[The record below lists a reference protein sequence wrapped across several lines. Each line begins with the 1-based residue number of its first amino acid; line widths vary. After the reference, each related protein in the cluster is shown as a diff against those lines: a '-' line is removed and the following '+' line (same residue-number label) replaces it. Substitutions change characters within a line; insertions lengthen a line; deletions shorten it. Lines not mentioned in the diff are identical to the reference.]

1 MSSYL
6 PRSQVYVLT
15 YTEGLTSDTR
25 IIMHSSDGYSVM
37 GVNSL
42 EVIGWKIS
50 SYLPRSQ
57 VYILTYTE
65 GLTSDT
71 CIIIPRTVIR

>member
-1 MSSYL
+1 
-6 PRSQVYVLT
+6 
-15 YTEGLTSDTR
+15 
-25 IIMHSSDGYSVM
+25 M

-57 VYILTYTE
+57 VYALTCTE
-65 GLTSDT
+65 GLTSDIRV
-71 CIIIPRTVIR
+71 IIHSSNGHSVIGVNGLKVIG